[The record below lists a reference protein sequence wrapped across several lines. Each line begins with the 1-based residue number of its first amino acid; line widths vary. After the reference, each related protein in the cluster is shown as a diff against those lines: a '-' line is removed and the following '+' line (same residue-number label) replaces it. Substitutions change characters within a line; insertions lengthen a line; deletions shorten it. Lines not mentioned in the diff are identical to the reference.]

1 VTTARNITNI
11 ALIGFMGSGKST
23 VGRMLADQLH
33 FGLIDTDHEIELR
46 TRKSVA
52 QIFEQSGETA
62 FRTLEHELV
71 KELANRTRT
80 VISTG
85 GGLPINP
92 ANLDHLKQHALVV
105 CLWAGPE
112 KIWDRVRHHS
122 HRPLLNGP
130 DPLEKIRELLAVRE
144 PFYRQADVLLNT
156 EFRSLK
162 EVAHQIVTQFRMVGS
177 R

>member
-1 VTTARNITNI
+1 VTAARNITNI

-33 FGLIDTDHEIELR
+33 FALIDTDHEIELR
-46 TRKSVA
+46 TGKSVA
-52 QIFEQSGETA
+52 QLFEQTGEAA
-62 FRTLEHELV
+62 FRDLEHELV
-71 KELANRTRT
+71 RELAARTKT

-92 ANLDHLKQHALVV
+92 ANLENLKQHALVV
-105 CLWAGPE
+105 CLWASPE
-112 KIWDRVRHHS
+112 RIWDRVRHSS

-130 DPLEKIRELLAVRE
+130 DALRNIRTLLAARE
-144 PFYRQADVLLNT
+144 PFYRQADVLVNT
-156 EFRSLK
+156 EQRSLK
-162 EVAHQIVTQFRMVGS
+162 EVAHQIVTQFRMAGS